1 MGELLQIH
9 AKTYMLWKMSR
20 VLNPKYTS
28 IYHYPLNYHYF
39 PKLEEGES
47 VVGML
52 VLTEA
57 EERDKKY
64 FPFVADCI
72 VTDSVWRR
80 KTIQDSC
87 DKELNHTINLTTLSK
102 FYHHEE

>member
-1 MGELLQIH
+1 MISITMTRMGELLQIH

-20 VLNPKYTS
+20 LLNPKYTS

-57 EERDKKY
+57 EERDKKIFHLLY
-64 FPFVADCI
+64 RLY
-72 VTDSVWRR
+72 S
-80 KTIQDSC
+80 
-87 DKELNHTINLTTLSK
+87 N
-102 FYHHEE
+102 